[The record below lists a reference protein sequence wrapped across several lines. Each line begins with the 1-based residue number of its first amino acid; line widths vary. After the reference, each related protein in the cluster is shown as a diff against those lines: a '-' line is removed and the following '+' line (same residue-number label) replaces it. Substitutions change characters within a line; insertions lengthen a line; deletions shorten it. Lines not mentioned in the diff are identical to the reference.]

1 MKSSF
6 GSVLSEWRAARR
18 LSQLGL
24 ALLTGVSQ
32 RHISFV
38 ESGRAQPS
46 RDTIFKLADGLDL
59 SLRARNDLFL
69 AAGYAPAYAERRLE
83 LAEMMAAREALEMIL
98 RHHEPYPAVVMDAG
112 WNIVMQNAAAS
123 RIIAHCVGTDAL
135 RQLFPKGIVNFMQLM
150 FSENGLRPHIR
161 NWTHTRLALLKRLR
175 REAAANPASP
185 SEALRRGFGS
195 EEQTAGEAVINDES
209 SIRCSRSNC
218 GSETACSGCSTRLRH
233 SGRRRTSLCR
243 NCASTCRF
251 QRTKRQGV
259 FSMRQQMKESRARR
273 VSARTRDP
281 SRCGSSEVRINAQPR
296 ECKVDV
302 ASVGDGLAEWCNCAI
317 LQSIREKP

>member
-209 SIRCSRSNC
+209 LDPMLSLELRVGDSLLRLFNTFTTFGTPQDVSLQELRIDMSFPAD
-218 GSETACSGCSTRLRH
+218 EATR
-233 SGRRRTSLCR
+233 
-243 NCASTCRF
+243 RF
-251 QRTKRQGV
+251 LDA
-259 FSMRQQMKESRARR
+259 ESRARR

-281 SRCGSSEVRINAQPR
+281 SRCGSSEVRIN
-296 ECKVDV
+296 
-302 ASVGDGLAEWCNCAI
+302 
-317 LQSIREKP
+317 LQSRAFSSEVETGSREENASKQKSRARF

>member
-1 MKSSF
+1 LSWVRLANKVRMMKSSF
-6 GSVLSEWRAARR
+6 GSVLSEWRAVRR

-59 SLRARNDLFL
+59 PLRARNDLFL

-83 LAEMMAAREALEMIL
+83 LAEMKAARQALEMIL

-123 RIIAHCVGTDAL
+123 RIIAYCVGTNAL
-135 RQLFPKGIVNFMQLM
+135 RRLFPNGVVNFMQLM

-175 REAAANPASP
+175 REAAGNPASP
-185 SEALRRGFGS
+185 SEALRRSFGS
-195 EEQTAGEAVINDES
+195 EKHTAAEAVIGDECLDPMLS
-209 SIRCSRSNC
+209 L
-218 GSETACSGCSTRLRH
+218 ELR
-233 SGRRRTSLCR
+233 
-243 NCASTCRF
+243 
-251 QRTKRQGV
+251 
-259 FSMRQQMKESRARR
+259 
-273 VSARTRDP
+273 
-281 SRCGSSEVRINAQPR
+281 
-296 ECKVDV
+296 
-302 ASVGDGLAEWCNCAI
+302 VGDGLLRLFNTFTTFGTPQDVS
-317 LQSIREKP
+317 LQELRIDMSFPADEATRRFLDAAADEGIEGAPGISQDA